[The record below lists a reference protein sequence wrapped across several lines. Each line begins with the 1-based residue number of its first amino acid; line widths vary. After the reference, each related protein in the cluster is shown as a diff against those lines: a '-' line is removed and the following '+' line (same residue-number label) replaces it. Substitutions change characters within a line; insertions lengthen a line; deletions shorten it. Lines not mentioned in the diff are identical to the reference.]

1 MRARSQRPVN
11 TRSHKTLPWRLK
23 KVLEGKVAL
32 VTGGSRGI
40 GRGIA
45 LALAGAGCDVVIN
58 YSQHPQSAARVK
70 AAVEKLGV
78 RALTAKA
85 DVSDRAAVKRMVAA
99 ATKAFGA
106 VDVVVTNAGV
116 WKYEP
121 IDSRSQ
127 KRLAEAVDVNVV
139 GVFNVINA
147 VVPHMKK
154 RGSGVIITISST
166 AGQRGEPF
174 HSAYAASKGAVISL
188 TKSLAV
194 ELAPY
199 NIRVNCVAPGW
210 VYTDMTRA
218 PLRSAERRKILA
230 QIPMGRV
237 GTADEIAGPVLFLA
251 SDMATFITGEI
262 LNVNGGAVLCG

>member
-1 MRARSQRPVN
+1 VRLSQSVN
-11 TRSHKTLPWRLK
+11 TSDNKKLQEGLK

-40 GRGIA
+40 GKGVA
-45 LALAGAGCDVVIN
+45 LAFAAAGCDVVIN
-58 YSQHPQSAARVK
+58 YSLHPLSAARTK

-78 RALTAKA
+78 RAVTAKA
-85 DVSDRAAVKRMVAA
+85 DVSDRAAVRRMVAA
-99 ATKAFGA
+99 ALKAFGRI
-106 VDVVVTNAGV
+106 DVVVTNAGV

-127 KRLAEAVDVNVV
+127 KRLAEAVDVNIM

-154 RGSGVIITISST
+154 RRSGAIVTISST

-210 VYTDMTRA
+210 VYTDMTKA
-218 PLRSAERRKILA
+218 PLRSAERKKILSL
-230 QIPMGRV
+230 IPMGRV
-237 GTADEIAGPVLFLA
+237 GTAEEIAGPVVFLA
-251 SDMATFITGEI
+251 SDLATFITGEI

>member
-1 MRARSQRPVN
+1 M
-11 TRSHKTLPWRLK
+11 
-23 KVLEGKVAL
+23 LEGRVAL

-40 GRGIA
+40 GKGIA
-45 LALAGAGCDVVIN
+45 LAFAAAGCDVIIN
-58 YSQHPQSAARVK
+58 YARHPLAAARVK
-70 AAVEKLGV
+70 TAAERLGV
-78 RALTAKA
+78 RAVAAQA
-85 DVSDRAAVKRMVAA
+85 DVSDRAAVRRMVARA
-99 ATKAFGA
+99 LKAFGRI
-106 VDVVVTNAGV
+106 DVVVTNAGV
-116 WKYEP
+116 WNYEP
-121 IDSRSQ
+121 IDSKSQ
-127 KRLAEAVDVNVV
+127 KRLAEAMDVNVM

-154 RGSGVIITISST
+154 RKSGAIVTISST
-166 AGQRGEPF
+166 AGQRGESF

-218 PLRSAERRKILA
+218 PLRSAERRKILS

-251 SDMATFITGEI
+251 SDLASFITGEI

>member
-1 MRARSQRPVN
+1 MSQSRFVN
-11 TRSHKTLPWRLK
+11 AIEGKRLQGRLK
-23 KVLEGKVAL
+23 KMLEGRVAL
-32 VTGGSRGI
+32 ITGGSRGI
-40 GRGIA
+40 GKGIS
-45 LALAGAGCDVVIN
+45 LAFAAAGCDVVIN
-58 YSQHPQSAARVK
+58 YSRHPLSAAQVKK
-70 AAVEKLGV
+70 AAEKLGV
-78 RALTAKA
+78 RAVAARA
-85 DVSDRAAVKRMVAA
+85 DVSDRVAVRRMVAGA
-99 ATKAFGA
+99 LKTFGRI
-106 VDVVVTNAGV
+106 DVVVTNAGV

-127 KRLAEAVDVNVV
+127 KRLAEAVDVNVM

-154 RGSGVIITISST
+154 RGSGAIVTISST

-194 ELAPY
+194 ELAPH

-210 VYTDMTRA
+210 VYTEMTRA
-218 PLRSAERRKILA
+218 PLRSAERRKILS

-251 SDMATFITGEI
+251 SDLATFITGEI

>member
-1 MRARSQRPVN
+1 M
-11 TRSHKTLPWRLK
+11 
-23 KVLEGKVAL
+23 LEGRVAL

-40 GRGIA
+40 GRAIA
-45 LALAGAGCDVVIN
+45 LAFAAVGCDVVIN
-58 YSQHPQSAARVK
+58 YNRHPKAAALAKKAVERVGVK
-70 AAVEKLGV
+70 AVA
-78 RALTAKA
+78 AQA
-85 DVSDRAAVKRMVAA
+85 DVSDRAAVRRMVALA
-99 ATKAFGA
+99 LKTLGRI
-106 VDVVVTNAGV
+106 DVVVTNAGV

-121 IDSRSQ
+121 IDSKSQ
-127 KRLAEAVDVNVV
+127 RRLAEAVDVNLV

-154 RGSGVIITISST
+154 RKSGAIVTISST

-218 PLRSAERRKILA
+218 PLRSAERREILA

-237 GTADEIAGPVLFLA
+237 GTAEEIAGPVLFLA
-251 SDMATFITGEI
+251 SDLATFITGEI

>member
-1 MRARSQRPVN
+1 M
-11 TRSHKTLPWRLK
+11 T
-23 KVLEGKVAL
+23 VLEGKVAL

-40 GRGIA
+40 GKGIS
-45 LALAGAGCDVVIN
+45 LAFARAGYDIIIN
-58 YSQHPQSAARVK
+58 YNQDARSAGRVK
-70 AAVEKLGV
+70 KAAERLGVKAVTARADVSRRGEVQRMVV
-78 RALTAKA
+78 RALET
-85 DVSDRAAVKRMVAA
+85 
-99 ATKAFGA
+99 FGRI
-106 VDVVVTNAGV
+106 DVVVTNAGI
-116 WKYEP
+116 WKHEP

-127 KRLAEAVDVNVV
+127 KRLAETVDINVL

-154 RGSGVIITISST
+154 RKCGVIVTISST

-194 ELAPY
+194 ELAPH

-218 PLRSAERRKILA
+218 PLKSADRQKILA

-251 SDMATFITGEI
+251 SDLATFITGEI